1 MNNVLVPIDGS
12 AAALRA
18 LEHALRV
25 LRTQVGARVHA
36 LNVQPPKIHP
46 WPGKLVSPDMI
57 DAALRAD
64 GQRLLLPAT
73 EMAHAAGVT
82 CLPHVSI
89 GQPADEIVGY
99 AGQHGCDGI
108 WMGTRGLGAVTAL
121 VLGSVAQR
129 VVHLAQVP
137 VTLVK

>member
-18 LEHALRV
+18 LEHAVQVLRV
-25 LRTQVGARVHA
+25 HPGARVHV
-36 LNVQPPKIHP
+36 LNVQPPKIHA
-46 WPGKLVSPDMI
+46 WPSPLVSPDMI
-57 DAALRAD
+57 NAELRKD
-64 GQRLLLPAT
+64 GQRLLVQAE
-73 EMAHAAGVT
+73 EMARAAGVG
-82 CLPHVSI
+82 CSAHVSI
-89 GQPADEIVGY
+89 GLPAEEIMDY
-99 AGQHGCDGI
+99 AGRNACDGI
-108 WMGTRGLGAVTAL
+108 WMGTRGLSAVSGL